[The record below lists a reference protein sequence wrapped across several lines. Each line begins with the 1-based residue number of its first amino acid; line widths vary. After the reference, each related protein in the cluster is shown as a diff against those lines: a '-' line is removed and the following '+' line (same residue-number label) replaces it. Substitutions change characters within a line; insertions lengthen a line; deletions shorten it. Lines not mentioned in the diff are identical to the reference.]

1 MSFTYRDRWRGD
13 DVLPEGGGRAM
24 PAPDDRKK
32 LKRSFISIFIEHP
45 VITLLVVILMGAA
58 VFGDLL
64 N

>member
-1 MSFTYRDRWRGD
+1 
-13 DVLPEGGGRAM
+13 M
-24 PAPDDRKK
+24 PSPDDREN

-45 VITLLVVILMGAA
+45 VITLLVVILIGVA